1 MKPLLAPTQRA
12 NSALDG
18 MAGCGIR
25 DMPLKALQIVFSLD
39 VGGLERFVINL
50 AHAFRPYKIEPFI
63 FCLSHAGDLIRQVPA
78 NATTY
83 IGNHRPE
90 GKILD
95 WQTLRQIVRCILDQ
109 DIAVIH
115 SHSRKAYVY
124 GAFASLLTGRPHVIS
139 VHSLTAVPRRRK
151 IFEEILLRCAHRVV
165 SVSNDV
171 TRRLRLERHVPPRK
185 ISTITNGVDTD
196 TFCPIEPEKQPS
208 IRRTLKLPLDGF
220 IIGTVGRVVR
230 VKNYPLL
237 ITAFSRLAATT
248 DDTYLVIVGDG
259 EQAEELAHLVRQLKL
274 SERVVLA
281 GAQTNT
287 LAWYHAFDG
296 FVLSSI
302 SEGTPLALLEAGA
315 CGLPCVVTNVGG
327 NVEVVKHHV
336 NGLVVDSENVESM
349 YSALDQIYKEP
360 SLTAKMRREA
370 RCNIQSNYS
379 LTVCAR
385 EHLGIYQHCLGVTTL
400 THGSGVPSARRS
412 AHAAD
417 RTWISSGDSS
427 VE

>member
-1 MKPLLAPTQRA
+1 MPSQRA
-12 NSALDG
+12 KSALAEIEG
-18 MAGCGIR
+18 FE
-25 DMPLKALQIVFSLD
+25 MPEMQLKALQIVFSLD

-50 AHAFRPYKIEPFI
+50 AHAFQSYNSEPFV
-63 FCLSHAGDLIRQVPA
+63 FCLSHEGDLIRQLPA
-78 NATTY
+78 DTTTY

-90 GKILD
+90 SKIMD
-95 WQTLRQIVRCILDQ
+95 WQTLRQIVRCIHDK
-109 DIAVIH
+109 DIDVIH
-115 SHSRKAYVY
+115 SHSPKAYVY
-124 GAFASLLTGRPHVIS
+124 GALASLITGRPLIIS
-139 VHSLTAVPRRRK
+139 IHSLTQVSHRRK
-151 IFEEILLRCAHRVV
+151 IFEEILLGCAHQII
-165 SVSNDV
+165 SVSSDV
-171 TRRLRLERHVPPRK
+171 TRRLRIERHVSPRR
-185 ISTITNGVDTD
+185 ISTIKNGIDTD
-196 TFCPIEPEKQPS
+196 TFRPIEPEEKSS

-220 IIGTVGRVVR
+220 IIGTVGRVVP

-259 EQAEELAHLVRQLKL
+259 EQAEELANLVRQLKL

-287 LAWYHAFDG
+287 LNWYHAFDS

-327 NVEVVKHHV
+327 NVEVIKHHV

-349 YSALDQIYKEP
+349 YSALDQIYKES
-360 SLTAKMRREA
+360 SLTAKMRSEA
-370 RCNIQSNYS
+370 RCNIQNNYS

-385 EHLGIYQHCLGVTTL
+385 EHLRIYQHCLGVTTL
-400 THGSGVPSARRS
+400 TNGSRVPRARRL

>member
-1 MKPLLAPTQRA
+1 MPSQRA
-12 NSALDG
+12 KSVLAEIEG
-18 MAGCGIR
+18 FE
-25 DMPLKALQIVFSLD
+25 MPEMQLKALQIVFSLD

-50 AHAFRPYKIEPFI
+50 AHAFRSYKVEPFV
-63 FCLSHAGDLIRQVPA
+63 FCLSHEGDLIRQLPA
-78 NATTY
+78 DTMTY

-95 WQTLRQIVRCILDQ
+95 WQTLRQIVRYIGDKAI
-109 DIAVIH
+109 DVIH
-115 SHSRKAYVY
+115 SHSPKAYVY
-124 GAFASLLTGRPHVIS
+124 GALASLITGHPLIVS
-139 VHSLTAVPRRRK
+139 VHSLAQVPHRRK
-151 IFEEILLRCAHRVV
+151 IFEKILLGYAHQIV
-165 SVSNDV
+165 SVSSDV
-171 TRRLRLERHVPPRK
+171 TRRLWLERHVPPRK
-185 ISTITNGVDTD
+185 ISTIKNGIDTD
-196 TFCPIEPEKQPS
+196 TFRPIEPEEKSS

-220 IIGTVGRVVR
+220 IIGTVGRVVP

-248 DDTYLVIVGDG
+248 DDTYLVIVGDS
-259 EQAEELAHLVRQLKL
+259 EQAEELANLVRQLKL

-287 LAWYHAFDG
+287 LDWYHAFDI

-327 NVEVVKHHV
+327 NVEVIKHHV

-349 YSALDQIYKEP
+349 YSALDQIYKES
-360 SLTAKMRREA
+360 SLTAKMRSEA
-370 RCNIQSNYS
+370 RCNIQNNYS
-379 LTVCAR
+379 LTVCAH
-385 EHLGIYQHCLGVTTL
+385 EHLRIYQSCLGVTTL
-400 THGSGVPSARRS
+400 TNGSRVPRARRS
-412 AHAAD
+412 THAAD
-417 RTWISSGDSS
+417 RAWISSGDSS